1 MSEKE
6 LIAFY
11 KEQIDWYKR
20 QLEWSDRHLL
30 FLGRELKKRENTTW
44 IHISG
49 NVSKNIEIDKYQ
61 KEYKKYEKL
70 LSEMNT
76 IRVNI

>member
-20 QLEWSDRHLL
+20 RLERSDQLLL
-30 FLGRELKKRENTTW
+30 FLNRQLKKREKYDMDRY
-44 IHISG
+44 IRERSKVYRDRQRIE
-49 NVSKNIEIDKYQ
+49 KNIE
-61 KEYKKYEKL
+61 KYEKL
-70 LSEMNT
+70 LSGMEAQ
-76 IRVNI
+76 